1 MNRKRSSEMIMECIL
16 EVCVDGASKTK
27 IVYKSNLNST
37 TVNPYIDTLVENCL
51 LELVQGQHAIY
62 KTTIKGIDFMRG
74 LKQHNDELLK
84 LSSFIARA
92 Y

>member
-1 MNRKRSSEMIMECIL
+1 MIMECIL

-27 IVYKSNLNST
+27 IVYKSNMNSQ
-37 TVNPYIDTLVENCL
+37 TVNPYIDSLVDNCL
-51 LELVQGQHAIY
+51 LEFVQGKHAIY
-62 KTTIKGIDFMRG
+62 KTTTKGIDFMRS

-84 LSSFIARA
+84 LSSLIAHA